1 MSPMRSARRWVA
13 LLLPLL
19 ALSACGEEGP
29 TEVGGALLPGGAI
42 RTFEVLLDPSAW
54 LVSDTA
60 FSGYTRTFGS
70 GFFVLADEFGGSLEA
85 NTLARFDVFRTIVL
99 PDSAGVSR
107 TDSMAVPFA
116 GRIGLVIDTLASSAR
131 PLNFAAWSLTEEW
144 DPRTAT
150 WALRV
155 DSGGVRQSWSQP
167 GGTRGTHV
175 GSIAWTETDT
185 VFIPVDSQ
193 TIALWMDTTTRAK
206 GALVTLETPNSRA
219 IAGDVFLRVDYHPSI
234 RSDTVITTTIRP
246 NERTFVFDPSLGTTS
261 STPRVG
267 GVPAWRTI
275 IRFRDGLD
283 SLRIPCPDAP
293 NCTLRLREVAMN
305 YAALVLQPT
314 PPPAG
319 FIPEDSVRLGA
330 RILLVSDAVPLE
342 RSPLGDVA
350 GVMVSAV
357 PASVFA
363 SGATPPIELPVTTFL
378 RRLASD
384 TIAVANRPP
393 PWVALVPVVEGSH
406 FGVSTFAQN
415 PRLRL
420 VLTVAT
426 EVQIR

>member
-1 MSPMRSARRWVA
+1 
-13 LLLPLL
+13 
-19 ALSACGEEGP
+19 
-29 TEVGGALLPGGAI
+29 
-42 RTFEVLLDPSAW
+42 
-54 LVSDTA
+54 
-60 FSGYTRTFGS
+60 
-70 GFFVLADEFGGSLEA
+70 
-85 NTLARFDVFRTIVL
+85 
-99 PDSAGVSR
+99 
-107 TDSMAVPFA
+107 
-116 GRIGLVIDTLASSAR
+116 
-131 PLNFAAWSLTEEW
+131 
-144 DPRTAT
+144 
-150 WALRV
+150 
-155 DSGGVRQSWSQP
+155 
-167 GGTRGTHV
+167 
-175 GSIAWTETDT
+175 
-185 VFIPVDSQ
+185 
-193 TIALWMDTTTRAK
+193 
-206 GALVTLETPNSRA
+206 
-219 IAGDVFLRVDYHPSI
+219 
-234 RSDTVITTTIRP
+234 
-246 NERTFVFDPSLGTTS
+246 
-261 STPRVG
+261 
-267 GVPAWRTI
+267 
-275 IRFRDGLD
+275 
-283 SLRIPCPDAP
+283 
-293 NCTLRLREVAMN
+293 MN

-357 PASVFA
+357 PASIFA